1 MMKNQGQQ
9 YGRLAPKTVT
19 IAPWE
24 TVSVDLIGPWT
35 CDVNEQQLEFKAL
48 TIMDTSTN
56 LLEIIR
62 IDNKTSA
69 NNITQQFATNTWLS
83 RYPWPY
89 K

>member
-1 MMKNQGQQ
+1 MKNQGQQ

-35 CDVNEQQLEFKAL
+35 CDANGQELEFKAL
-48 TIMDTSTN
+48 TIMDTATN
-56 LLEIIR
+56 LLEITR

-69 NNITQQFATNTWLS
+69 NITQQFANTTHGCQDTLGL
-83 RYPWPY
+83 Y